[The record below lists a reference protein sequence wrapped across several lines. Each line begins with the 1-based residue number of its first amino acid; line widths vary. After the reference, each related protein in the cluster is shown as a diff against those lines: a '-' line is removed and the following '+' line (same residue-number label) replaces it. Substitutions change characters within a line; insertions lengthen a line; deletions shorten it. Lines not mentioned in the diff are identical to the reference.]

1 MRIEYALTGFR
12 VRGPKTTIVTESQGV
27 TARPPRVACLL
38 ALAHKFEGLV
48 RSGEVR
54 DYADLARLG
63 RVSRARMSQIL
74 NLLLLAPSIQEYL
87 LWLPPQPPGEPR
99 ITERDLRVVLREPR
113 WDRQRVLFAEL
124 LRRDF

>member
-1 MRIEYALTGFR
+1 MKIDYALTGFR
-12 VRGPKTTIVTESQGV
+12 ARGPRTAIVTGSQAV
-27 TARPPRVACLL
+27 SARPPRVACLL
-38 ALAHKFEGLV
+38 ALAHKLEGLV

-87 LWLPPQPPGEPR
+87 LLLPPQPPGEPR